1 MGCRPTGESTSILI
15 DAAHDEAS
23 RHAKI
28 ACAKKLISQVVST
41 RFYLSSPAAKN
52 IPISFFP
59 KLVSPARV
67 PRSIKRG
74 VSRSSRTL
82 NAGCGGR
89 TSPSAILART
99 NGVCADGEVVWS
111 WRSDAGAKVVKT
123 LSRLTGD
130 GGNQAWSPRRARR
143 KPLKPLRR
151 EGRLFGSYLWFLPRA
166 FHSHGGH
173 GCGQHPAFPAPSLN
187 REGESFA
194 KLGRAGA
201 ARLRAC
207 ALNAVVKGKP
217 ACARS
222 RPRSHGRCHG
232 DPC

>member
-1 MGCRPTGESTSILI
+1 MPGHDGGEGVATTAKTWGADPTGESISILI
-15 DAAHDEAS
+15 DAARGEAS
-23 RHAKI
+23 RRAKI
-28 ACAKKLISQVVST
+28 ACAKKLISRAVST
-41 RFYLSSPAAKN
+41 RFYLSSPATKN

-111 WRSDAGAKVVKT
+111 WRSDAGAKSVKT

-130 GGNQAWSPRRARR
+130 GGNQAMVT
-143 KPLKPLRR
+143 
-151 EGRLFGSYLWFLPRA
+151 
-166 FHSHGGH
+166 
-173 GCGQHPAFPAPSLN
+173 
-187 REGESFA
+187 GESTY
-194 KLGRAGA
+194 
-201 ARLRAC
+201 
-207 ALNAVVKGKP
+207 KP
-217 ACARS
+217 
-222 RPRSHGRCHG
+222 
-232 DPC
+232 